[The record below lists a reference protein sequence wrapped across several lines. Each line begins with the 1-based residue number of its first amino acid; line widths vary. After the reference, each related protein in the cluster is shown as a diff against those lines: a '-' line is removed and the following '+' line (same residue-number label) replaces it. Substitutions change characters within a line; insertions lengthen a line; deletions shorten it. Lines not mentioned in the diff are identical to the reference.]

1 MNRFTNSVLSN
12 MKYYAMR
19 LNTLMLNVKKIGWS
33 YVSNI
38 LFIKNRRF
46 GNNEVVGDVVMFLVV
61 VIVFCFFSLKLREK
75 TLKEASKTFHQRSNL
90 GNHLQISLLSA
101 K

>member
-46 GNNEVVGDVVMFLVV
+46 RNNEVVGDVVMFLVV
-61 VIVFCFFSLKLREK
+61 VSFLFFFFETSGKNFKRSFKNLPPTIQLRK
-75 TLKEASKTFHQRSNL
+75 PSPNFAS
-90 GNHLQISLLSA
+90 
-101 K
+101 